1 MKVGLGQPV
10 AIVHG
15 VTRGKSPE
23 SQNEVF
29 TRRTHGDTR
38 KATKRL
44 LREDTWGTQRVNSGL
59 GQSTI
64 TGKHSGEKVQKT
76 VKRPQQTVNRPQQ
89 TINRPQQ
96 TVNRPQ
102 QTINR
107 PQQTINRPQ
116 QTISRPQQTVNRP
129 QQTISRL
136 QQTINRPQQTIN
148 RPQQTINRPQQTV
161 SRPQQTIN
169 RLQQTINRPQQ
180 TVNRL
185 QQTVNRLQQTINRP
199 QKTVNRLQQTI
210 NRPQKTVNRLQQTIS
225 RLQQT
230 INRLQQTISRLQQT
244 ISRLQQTINRLQQKI
259 KRPQQTINRLQQ
271 TISRLQQTVNRLQ
284 QTISRLQRPVIS
296 QKFVNRYQKTVTFWI
311 MAETLNLLNLQN
323 REHETENKRLLKL
336 YSTETKTFEAF
347 RNNVVTKDEHVFKLQ
362 NEVKN
367 YKQTI
372 LEKTKKLEASL
383 ALKDAEVK
391 KIKKDITQQSVI
403 YEIKL
408 QAEKSASKKA
418 RLAKEKLEENIQNLK
433 TEVSKSREKHKDFKT
448 KISELESKVQDEK
461 KKLKDTKILNK
472 RNIEE
477 IYQIVENR
485 NRRIDD
491 LRIKAEARDKVLAK
505 LQMKN
510 KELQGT
516 ITCLGQEITGLKRER
531 EKLFKEI
538 ENEKS
543 KSGTLKV
550 SLNEREEMNRKLE
563 AELEE
568 EKEKHDKHK
577 KTVQSKTLELQLL
590 SEKHNTLK
598 ASHRGIKP
606 EVNKCH
612 RRIKQLE
619 NKIISMQCDIQSC
632 VDVFHYPKKF
642 LPFFIQL
649 KERHLDNSAVME
661 ADSHFT
667 EFHHY
672 IRKLTRKFEGT
683 IASQKRDRDNLSRML
698 YKLERAPVELAR
710 ANLATEKYNKLED
723 EKHELELKL
732 RNAEKELHALKFSP
746 KPKVDCWLNKLVKRS
761 NKVHPAADCSQT
773 EELPPARAPPAFET
787 PQKVSAE
794 PAKAEEDSHKAVSD
808 SRCLPTPETSSPT
821 PVPDFIN
828 HLTDDI

>member
-1 MKVGLGQPV
+1 MAEDDQQTAENGQQT
-10 AIVHG
+10 AEDDQQTAEDDQQTAENRYLLEHG
-15 VTRGKSPE
+15 RNAESVKPPE
-23 SQNEVF
+23 QVQLDKLVQYMDDFAKGRKLKFKQYWRSEWQMQYEEDEVF
-29 TRRTHGDTR
+29 WKKENLSLEVKIDEL
-38 KATKRL
+38 KNKNAALQIKYEESL
-44 LREDTWGTQRVNSGL
+44 KKNEAL
-59 GQSTI
+59 
-64 TGKHSGEKVQKT
+64 KVQFKEQLAA
-76 VKRPQQTVNRPQQ
+76 KEYE
-89 TINRPQQ
+89 IAA
-96 TVNRPQ
+96 
-102 QTINR
+102 
-107 PQQTINRPQ
+107 
-116 QTISRPQQTVNRP
+116 
-129 QQTISRL
+129 L
-136 QQTINRPQQTIN
+136 C
-148 RPQQTINRPQQTV
+148 
-161 SRPQQTIN
+161 
-169 RLQQTINRPQQ
+169 
-180 TVNRL
+180 
-185 QQTVNRLQQTINRP
+185 
-199 QKTVNRLQQTI
+199 K
-210 NRPQKTVNRLQQTIS
+210 
-225 RLQQT
+225 
-230 INRLQQTISRLQQT
+230 
-244 ISRLQQTINRLQQKI
+244 
-259 KRPQQTINRLQQ
+259 
-271 TISRLQQTVNRLQ
+271 
-284 QTISRLQRPVIS
+284 
-296 QKFVNRYQKTVTFWI
+296 
-311 MAETLNLLNLQN
+311 
-323 REHETENKRLLKL
+323 EHETENKRLLKL
-336 YSTETKTFEAF
+336 YSTEAKTFEAF

-367 YKQTI
+367 YKQAI

-383 ALKDAEVK
+383 AQKEAEVK
-391 KIKKDITQQSVI
+391 KIKMDITQQSVI

-408 QAEKSASKKA
+408 QTEKSASKKA
-418 RLAKEKLEENIQNLK
+418 KLAKEKVDENIQILK
-433 TEVSKSREKHKDFKT
+433 TDISKSREKHKDFKA
-448 KISELESKVQDEK
+448 KISELETKVQDEK

-577 KTVQSKTLELQLL
+577 KKVQSKTLELQLL

-642 LPFFIQL
+642 LPFFVRL

-661 ADSHFT
+661 ADSHFS
-667 EFHHY
+667 EFHRY
-672 IRKLTRKFEGT
+672 IRKLTRTFEGT
-683 IASQKRDRDNLSRML
+683 IASQKRDRDNLSKML
-698 YKLERAPVELAR
+698 YKLERTPVELAR
-710 ANLATEKYNKLED
+710 ANLATEKYSKLED
-723 EKHELELKL
+723 EKRELELKL
-732 RNAEKELHALKFSP
+732 RNAEKELHALKFPP
-746 KPKVDCWLNKLVKRS
+746 KSKVDCWLNKFVKRS
-761 NKVHPAADCSQT
+761 NKVHPAADCSQG
-773 EELPPARAPPAFET
+773 EELPPARPPPAFET

-794 PAKAEEDSHKAVSD
+794 PAKAEEDSHEAVSD

-821 PVPDFIN
+821 PIPDFIN